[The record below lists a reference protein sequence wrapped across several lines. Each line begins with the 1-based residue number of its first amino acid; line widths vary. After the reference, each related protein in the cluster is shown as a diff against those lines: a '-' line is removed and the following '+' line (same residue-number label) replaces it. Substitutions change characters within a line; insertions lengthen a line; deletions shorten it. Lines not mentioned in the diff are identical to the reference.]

1 MTDQRRR
8 MLVDG
13 LIAGVVGYAVVAAF
27 HVLLNMLGGRP
38 PLYTA
43 AVLGELVF
51 GRGGEGVMLGV
62 DPTLVLAFNG
72 VQLVALLAFGFFA
85 AWLMYEA
92 ELHPELWYVAFF
104 LFLAATVVGFASVL
118 VVTMIVGS
126 VVSPWLMVASSLL
139 GAAAIAA
146 YLALTH
152 RRLLGSV
159 GDLAAPVADGAE
171 R

>member
-1 MTDQRRR
+1 MTEQRRR

-13 LIAGVVGYAVVAAF
+13 LVAGVVGYAVVAAF
-27 HVLLNMLGGRP
+27 FVLLNVLGGRP

-43 AVLGELVF
+43 AALGELVF
-51 GRGGEGVMLGV
+51 GGGGEEVLAV

-92 ELHPELWYVAFF
+92 ELHPELWYLAFF
-104 LFLAATVVGFASVL
+104 LFLAATIVGFASVL

-139 GAAAIAA
+139 GAAAIAV
-146 YLALTH
+146 YLAVTH
-152 RRLLGSV
+152 RRLMGSI

-171 R
+171 G